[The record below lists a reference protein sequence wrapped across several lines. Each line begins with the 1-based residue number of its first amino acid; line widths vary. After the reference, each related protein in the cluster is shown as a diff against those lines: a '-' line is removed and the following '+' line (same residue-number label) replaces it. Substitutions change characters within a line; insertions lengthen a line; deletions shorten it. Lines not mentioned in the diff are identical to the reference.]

1 MAHDT
6 FMNIEVLLDAV
17 GVCCFVMTVLYLVK
31 LKRKALFCG
40 RLSVPTQQ
48 GDNGSFKTTP
58 IGMPSDISFE
68 GVLVS
73 AKNDFQISVAAA
85 SDAADPYDEVRR
97 LLNLGMEPHQIA
109 ERIKIPR
116 CEIDL
121 IVNLRQIQPDLVSG
135 KTTEKENCAIL
146 A

>member
-1 MAHDT
+1 MVHDT
-6 FMNIEVLLDAV
+6 FMNVEVLLDAV
-17 GVCCFVMTVLYLVK
+17 GVCCFVLTALYLVK
-31 LKRKALFCG
+31 LKRKALFCN
-40 RLSVPTQQ
+40 RLSVPTQK
-48 GDNGSFKTTP
+48 GDIDSFKTTP
-58 IGMPSDISFE
+58 TGMPSDISFE

-85 SDAADPYDEVRR
+85 RDTADPYGEVRR

-121 IVNLRQIQPDLVSG
+121 IASLLQIQPDLVSG
-135 KTTEKENCAIL
+135 NTTEKENGAIL